1 MTFIPR
7 EEPFICEHC
16 GHSVESLLKGS
27 YRNHCPKCLY
37 SKHVDLDGPG
47 DRLSPCQGL
56 LVPTSIDQDS
66 KKGFVIVYRC
76 MKCRKTSNNRA
87 APDDDLITFSQN
99 LQNKA

>member
-7 EEPFICEHC
+7 EEAFICEYC
-16 GHSVESLLKGS
+16 QHSVEPLLKGS

-56 LVPTSIDQDS
+56 LEPTGIDQDS
-66 KKGFVIVYRC
+66 KKGFLILHQC
-76 MKCRKTSNNRA
+76 QMCRKKSKNKA
-87 APDDDLITFSQN
+87 APDDDLLTFIKNQG
-99 LQNKA
+99 KIV